1 MLKIQKHRE
10 IKLENLLPTLE
21 RVIAN
26 PKARD
31 RTGTTILEKITTV
44 EIEIII
50 IQRADLL
57 REIIILLAIVHQG
70 PRLLRIEAIVQED
83 PEVALLEGQVLL
95 EEDRDEEEE
104 AEDNQ
109 HLSILRKARPKPIV
123 PKLL

>member
-95 EEDRDEEEE
+95 EEDRDEEE